1 MRRLA
6 LALIG
11 ALLLLAAVLAG
22 RAMTLAGTQV
32 APGEPAAVTV
42 DALQAAARLSGAL
55 RFATISWGDATRRD
69 QAAFLALHEYLQ
81 TQFPR
86 VHATLARETVAGLSL
101 LYTWTGADPAL
112 RPMLLLGHL
121 DVVPAEA
128 GASGPW
134 THPPFAGAVAEGR
147 VWGRGALDSKGSVLA
162 LLEAVE
168 ALLAAGYR
176 PARTVYLA
184 FGHNEEGDGDA
195 SGAAAIAATLASR
208 GVRNAWLLDEGGLI
222 YERVPGVSRPVALVG
237 VAEKTAVDVE
247 LIARAPGG
255 HSSMPAPET
264 AVSMIASA
272 IDRLQH
278 HPMPARLDTA
288 NPTRQTLATL
298 APEMTWVMRTAVA
311 NLWLLRPVVT
321 RQLGATPSG
330 NATIRTTIAPTQVS
344 GSPKSNVIAA
354 EARAVLNARLL
365 PGDSV
370 DDLVAHIR
378 THVNDDRVEIRVLG
392 QTRAAPVSPTNTP
405 EFARLQ
411 RAIRAVFPDVLVAPF
426 LTIGATDAREYSAIA
441 PESYRFVP
449 VQQEGAI
456 ALIHGVDE
464 HIRIDV
470 YERAIVAYATM
481 VKELA
486 DR

>member
-1 MRRLA
+1 MKRLA
-6 LALIG
+6 FAFAG
-11 ALLLLAAVLAG
+11 ALVLLAAILAG
-22 RAMTLAGTQV
+22 RAMTLGSAQV
-32 APGEPAAVTV
+32 APGEPAAITV

-55 RFATISWGDATRRD
+55 EFATISWGDATRRD
-69 QAAFLALHEYLQ
+69 QAAFFALHDYLQ
-81 TQFPR
+81 AQFPR

-101 LYTWTGADPAL
+101 LYTWTGTDPSL

-121 DVVPAEA
+121 DVVPAEPA
-128 GASGPW
+128 ASSPW
-134 THPPFAGAVAEGR
+134 THPPFAGVVAAGR

-162 LLEAVE
+162 QLEAVE
-168 ALLAAGYR
+168 ALIAAGYR

-195 SGAAAIAATLASR
+195 SGAAAIAATLAAR
-208 GVRNAWLLDEGGLI
+208 GVTNAWLLDEGGLI
-222 YERVPGVSRPVALVG
+222 YDRVPGVTRPVALVG

-278 HPMPARLDTA
+278 HPMPARLDAA
-288 NPTRQTLATL
+288 NPTLQTLTTI

-321 RQLGATPSG
+321 RQLAATPSG
-330 NATIRTTIAPTQVS
+330 NATIRTTIAPTQVT
-344 GSPKSNVIAA
+344 GSPKSNVIAP

-378 THVNDDRVEIRVLG
+378 THVNDSRVEIRVLG
-392 QTRAAPVSPTNTP
+392 QTRAAPVSPTTTP

-411 RAIRAVFPDVLVAPF
+411 RAIRAVFPGVLVAPY
-426 LTIGATDAREYSAIA
+426 LTVGATDAREYAAIA
-441 PESYRFVP
+441 PGSYRFIP
-449 VQQEGAI
+449 VHQEGAL
-456 ALIHGVDE
+456 ALIHGIDE

-470 YERAIVAYATM
+470 YERTIVAYATI

-486 DR
+486 GG